1 METALAILMVL
12 GIFVGV
18 PALIGLIIVGVVIGS
33 DRLPRRA
40 ERAKA
45 MEAAAEGLGDELA
58 KTHGEA
64 VAKEPIKEKK
74 DVLVARKQ

>member
-12 GIFVGV
+12 GIFVGIPV
-18 PALIGLIIVGVVIGS
+18 LIGLGIVGVVIWS

-45 MEAAAEGLGDELA
+45 MEAAAEALREEPA
-58 KTHGEA
+58 EANGEA
-64 VAKEPIKEKK
+64 VAKEEVK
-74 DVLVARKQ
+74 VA

>member
-1 METALAILMVL
+1 METTLAILMVL

-18 PALIGLIIVGVVIGS
+18 PALVGLIIVGVVIWS

-45 MEAAAEGLGDELA
+45 MEAAVEGLGDELA
-58 KTHGEA
+58 ETHGEA
-64 VAKEPIKEKK
+64 VAKEPTKEHIQ
-74 DVLVARKQ
+74 VAWR

>member
-1 METALAILMVL
+1 METTLAILMVL

-18 PALIGLIIVGVVIGS
+18 PALIGLIIVGTVIWS

-45 MEAAAEGLGDELA
+45 MEATA
-58 KTHGEA
+58 EA
-64 VAKEPIKEKK
+64 VAKEPVEEKEN
-74 DVLVARKQ
+74 VLVARKQ